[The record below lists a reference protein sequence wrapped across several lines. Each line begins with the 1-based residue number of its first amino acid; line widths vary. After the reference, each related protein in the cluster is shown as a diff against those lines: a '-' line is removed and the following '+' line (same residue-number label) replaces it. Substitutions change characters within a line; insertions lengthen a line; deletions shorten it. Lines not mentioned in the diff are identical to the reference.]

1 MIRHDRIVCSPLLLV
16 IALML
21 IVASVAIPT
30 LTGRTDVHAGT
41 DTLSTFPDDAHLEAC
56 RLVTGAKA
64 SILFT
69 IYDLTDP
76 RICDVLVA
84 AAARGMDV
92 RVLVDPQERVK
103 LADMKS
109 IIADLTR
116 SGVAVRNANPSY
128 RITHAKYMVIDGAIA
143 YVSGNNFTYADSK
156 KNRAFAVTTTD
167 PQVVADLTAVF
178 WADWRRQPFPAER
191 LTSDNV
197 LLSPVNAGAKM
208 MGLIQSATTSIVVAV
223 QYLQNDAVNQ
233 ALADAV
239 LRGVRVRCITD
250 GTYVDSRSSA
260 FAANLLIGGDRVRV
274 AMDPYY
280 HVKMMLVDDM
290 RMFVGSQNFSEPPL
304 TDNNPS
310 QQQREVGLIVTDPS
324 LIAKARAI
332 FEFDWARAIAP

>member
-1 MIRHDRIVCSPLLLV
+1 MIRHDRMRSPLLLMLV
-16 IALML
+16 LML
-21 IVASVAIPT
+21 TVASVTVPAFM
-30 LTGRTDVHAGT
+30 GRAETRAGT
-41 DTLSTFPDDAHLEAC
+41 DMLSTFPDDAHAEAC
-56 RLVTGAKA
+56 GLIAGATT
-64 SILFT
+64 SVLFT

-76 RICDVLVA
+76 RICDVLVS
-84 AAARGMDV
+84 AAARNIDV

-116 SGVAVRNANPSY
+116 SGVAVRNANPAY
-128 RITHAKYMVIDGAIA
+128 RITHAKYMVIDGTSA

-167 PQVVADLTAVF
+167 PKVVADLMAVF
-178 WADWRRQPFPAER
+178 WADWKRQPLPAEM
-191 LTSDNV
+191 LTSDRV

-208 MGLIQSATTSIVVAV
+208 MGLIRDATTSIVVAV

-280 HVKMMLVDDM
+280 HVKMMLVDDT

-304 TDNNPS
+304 TDNNPL
-310 QQQREVGLIVTDPS
+310 QQQREVGLIVTDPA
-324 LIAKARAI
+324 LIAKVRAV
-332 FEFDWARAIAP
+332 FEFDWARAVAP

>member
-1 MIRHDRIVCSPLLLV
+1 MIRRYRLRSLLLLV
-16 IALML
+16 LTLVL
-21 IVASVAIPT
+21 IVTSLTVPV
-30 LTGRTDVHAGT
+30 LTGRTDVYAGT
-41 DTLSTFPDDAHLEAC
+41 DMLSTFPDDAHIEAC
-56 RLVTGAKA
+56 RLIAGAGT
-64 SILFT
+64 SVLFT

-76 RICDVLVA
+76 RICDVLVS
-84 AAARGMDV
+84 AAARDVDV

-116 SGVAVRNANPSY
+116 SGVAVRNANTAY
-128 RITHAKYMVIDGAIA
+128 RITHAKYMVIDGSTA
-143 YVSGNNFTYADSK
+143 YISGNNFTYADSK

-167 PQVVADLTAVF
+167 AKVVADLTAVF
-178 WADWRRQPFPAER
+178 WADWKRQPLSADK
-191 LTSDNV
+191 LTSDRV

-208 MGLIQSATTSIVVAV
+208 MGLIQDATTSIVVAV

-239 LRGVRVRCITD
+239 LRGVHVRCITD

-280 HVKMMLVDDM
+280 HVKMMLVDDT
-290 RMFVGSQNFSEPPL
+290 RMFVGSQNFSAPPL
-304 TDNNPS
+304 TDNNPL
-310 QQQREVGLIVTDPS
+310 QQQREVGLIVTDPT
-324 LIAKARAI
+324 LIAKARAV
-332 FEFDWARAIAP
+332 FEFDWARAVAP